1 MDGLY
6 YDQKTG
12 ILTAAP
18 PNVYRCGWNLAGIC
32 YDKVYTCG
40 FNLTLIGAWAAPE
53 QTLRTFDFIKCIITP
68 VTYSGSPRCLWQT
81 HECFGSGLC
90 CWKHYKIFKH
100 GRSQSQKGGI
110 SVSGTLEY
118 FFANQWCWWKAKA
131 CLLRSQPTRCQ
142 QPQMG
147 TLKSK
152 NLGSTNFFHPFS
164 YDVENSLN
172 STVTLCFKSDQNNSY
187 RRKTGPRAY
196 LGIRIALE
204 CTITPV
210 TYNVSHDL
218 GGK

>member
-12 ILTAAP
+12 ILTAVP
-18 PNVYRCGWNLAGIC
+18 PNVYRCGWNLARIC

-53 QTLRTFDFIKCIITP
+53 QTLRTFDYIKCIITP
-68 VTYSGSPRCLWQT
+68 VTYNGSPRCLWQT
-81 HECFGSGLC
+81 HEFLGSELC
-90 CWKHYKIFKH
+90 CWKHYKIFQH

-118 FFANQWCWWKAKA
+118 FFCKPMVLMESEGVPFALSTHKM
-131 CLLRSQPTRCQ
+131 PTT
-142 QPQMG
+142 PNG
-147 TLKSK
+147 DPEAEKF
-152 NLGSTNFFHPFS
+152 GFHKFLSSIS

-172 STVTLCFKSDQNNSY
+172 STVKLCFKSDQNNSY
-187 RRKTGPRAY
+187 RQKTGSRAY

-210 TYNVSHDL
+210 TYSVSHGL